1 MFLLF
6 HIIKERNLFWDIAQY
21 WKIFSSEDIL
31 IVLDGRYEY
40 GKIEINLEY

>member
-6 HIIKERNLFWDIAQY
+6 HIIKERNLFWNIAQY
-21 WKIFSSEDIL
+21 WEIFSSEDIP
-31 IVLDGRYEY
+31 IVLDERYED